1 MAYLVQSTV
10 PFELTIGSRTVTD
23 RLVSFNVSDSSAY
36 RNGIIATSGSIVLG
50 TVWDEDPESLYG
62 ASEFRRG
69 DMVRL
74 SMLYPDGATGNH
86 PRGTLRVLACSYS
99 PAEEQTLVEVGCE
112 ITYKRLIDDMDDVI
126 EDFAPIPLEP
136 ARNNAEGLS
145 AALAAY
151 NEYIY
156 ADANGDIVSG
166 RSWGKDGGRIGSPA
180 FTCIR
185 GVTVLSITPLSSS
198 EAIPDTL
205 EITYQVPA
213 EDEVDEDD
221 APYETEDI
229 STSYYFLTYPAIRY
243 SRLRLGGL
251 DDSIEDE
258 IELENLEEGT
268 NIIEEETPCGPKPEA
283 PPEAETGEPILD
295 QDGIQLG
302 EAVPFVC
309 SDYYVTV
316 KSNFYIPAVQTTIDR
331 SEYHG
336 PAAQNSFQS
345 QETWGPL
352 LQIQNQYFADQY
364 DYCRRV
370 YGHPCN
376 GNGGCPKYG
385 IDGAAGNQLLQKTLT
400 YYYYGSAN
408 EVVRT
413 VTDTYDNMLSI
424 ATTSDWLS
432 GNPGGAGAAAEKF
445 DQNFAQK
452 YNKLFLSRRVIQEN
466 NTSRKANIKETTTL
480 TYTSASSRQRG
491 LLVYVGSNRVVR
503 KIDAMDGIKTMVVQ
517 QSSTTQAL
525 DTNPDRLSSE
535 VASTVDLVTTR
546 HLSAKQTGAG
556 QDEYIRK
563 ESVPYPYLEKEDE
576 GESEEASAKK
586 HKELANNY
594 GRALAKFVIGDARG
608 FQLGEALRRDI
619 ADSWEPSVS
628 FAYYDDKHKN
638 KLLMKMDATSWA
650 VDVNGSAVVTN
661 ALFASIL
668 SGTISDPH
676 NLVGDIA
683 PDMGDGV
690 VLPPPV
696 DPQPPI
702 IIDTVPVE
710 DFILD
715 IDYGLALECVVDMPN
730 GDGLVELPDEFDGD
744 TNVFLTQAYAVRGML
759 VQPGAL
765 VGGGP
770 SGSMPIDWDGILIT
784 QDDLVINPD
793 LFSNE

>member
-50 TVWDEDPESLYG
+50 TVWDEDPKSLYG

-69 DMVRL
+69 DTVRL
-74 SMLYPDGATGNH
+74 SMRYPDGGTGNH

-99 PAEEQTLVEVGCE
+99 PSEEQTLIEVGCE
-112 ITYKRLIDDMDDVI
+112 ITYKRLIDDMSDII
-126 EDFAPIPLEP
+126 EEFAPVPLEP

-151 NEYIY
+151 NQHIY
-156 ADANGDIVSG
+156 TDKNGNIVSG
-166 RSWGKDGGRIGSPA
+166 RSWGSSGNTLGGPA

-185 GVTVLSITPLSSS
+185 GMTVLSISPLSSS

-205 EITYQVPA
+205 EITYQVPV
-213 EDEVDEDD
+213 EDEADEGNT
-221 APYETEDI
+221 PYETENI

-243 SRLRLGGL
+243 SRLRLGG
-251 DDSIEDE
+251 EDIPIAEE

-268 NIIEEETPCGPKPEA
+268 NIVEEETPCGPKPPE
-283 PPEAETGEPILD
+283 PPEIETGEPIID
-295 QDGIQLG
+295 ENGVEIG
-302 EAVPFVC
+302 EPVPYVC
-309 SDYYVTV
+309 SDFYVTV

-331 SEYHG
+331 SEYYG

-385 IDGAAGNQLLQKTLT
+385 IDGDAANQLLQKTLT
-400 YYYYGSAN
+400 YYYYGEAN
-408 EVVRT
+408 EVVKT
-413 VTDTYDNMLSI
+413 VTDTYENMLSI
-424 ATTSDWLS
+424 ATTSDWRS
-432 GNPGGAGAAAEKF
+432 GNPGGDGAAAEKF
-445 DQNFAQK
+445 DQDFAEK
-452 YNKLFLSRRVIQEN
+452 YNKLFLSRRVIEEN
-466 NTSRKANIKETTTL
+466 NSSKKANIKQTTTV

-491 LLVYVGSNRVVR
+491 LLVYVGGNRVVR

-517 QSSTTQAL
+517 QSSTTQVL

-535 VASTVDLVTTR
+535 TSSTVDLVTTR
-546 HLSAKQTGAG
+546 HLSSKQTGAG
-556 QDEYIRK
+556 RDEYIKK
-563 ESVPYPYLEKEDE
+563 ESVPSPYLDEDDP
-576 GESEEASAKK
+576 KK
-586 HKELANNY
+586 LADDY
-594 GRALAKFVIGDARG
+594 GQALAKFIIGDARG

-619 ADSWEPSVS
+619 ANSWEPSVS

-696 DPQPPI
+696 DPQPPV
-702 IIDTVPVE
+702 IIDPVPVE

-715 IDYGLALECVVDMPN
+715 IDYGLVLECVVEMPN
-730 GDGLVELPDEFDGD
+730 GDGLVAVPDAFDGD
-744 TNVFLTQAYAVRGML
+744 TNVFLTQSYAVRGML

-765 VGGGP
+765 VGGGL